1 MDYKN
6 TPVFMVLFINM
17 TRNLR
22 AKDLLKPPTA
32 ITAASFAMV
41 LHGSQHLDTKTGKA
55 EVVIGRIGD
64 VVDGMVARKF
74 EMSTD
79 AGALA
84 DVTADKLGMLAI
96 ALSTAKHDIVPKPI
110 LTAMAIK
117 HITNATA
124 TIYNG
129 LTDKKQRSI
138 RPPKSGKYGMAA
150 DTISLGAFM
159 LADELEPGSPKYRLA
174 RGLGYAAFAAG
185 MVFGAISTRRY
196 LKGDFDEIPA
206 H

>member
-1 MDYKN
+1 
-6 TPVFMVLFINM
+6 
-17 TRNLR
+17 
-22 AKDLLKPPTA
+22 
-32 ITAASFAMV
+32 
-41 LHGSQHLDTKTGKA
+41 
-55 EVVIGRIGD
+55 
-64 VVDGMVARKF
+64 
-74 EMSTD
+74 MSTD

-96 ALSTAKHDIVPKPI
+96 ALGTAKHDIVPKPI

-129 LTDKKQRSI
+129 LTDEKQRSI

-196 LKGDFDEIPA
+196 LKGDFDEVPA
-206 H
+206 R

>member
-6 TPVFMVLFINM
+6 TPIFMVLFINM

-55 EVVIGRIGD
+55 EVIIGRIGD

-96 ALSTAKHDIVPKPI
+96 ALGTAKHDIVPKPI

-129 LTDKKQRSI
+129 LTE
-138 RPPKSGKYGMAA
+138 KSNALSVHQNQA
-150 DTISLGAFM
+150 NVVWQL
-159 LADELEPGSPKYRLA
+159 
-174 RGLGYAAFAAG
+174 
-185 MVFGAISTRRY
+185 TRF
-196 LKGDFDEIPA
+196 LWV
-206 H
+206 HSC

>member
-6 TPVFMVLFINM
+6 TPIFMVLFINM

-55 EVVIGRIGD
+55 EVIIGRIGD

-96 ALSTAKHDIVPKPI
+96 ALGTAKHDIVPKPI

-124 TIYNG
+124 TIYNS

-159 LADELEPGSPKYRLA
+159 LADELEPGSPKYRFA

-196 LKGDFDEIPA
+196 LKGDFDEVPA
-206 H
+206 R